1 MVRLITSALLYAGAG
16 GALYLSGAT
25 FWWAFAAF
33 ALAAI
38 GGKVEKGWRG

>member
-1 MVRLITSALLYAGAG
+1 MLRLIISAGLYAGAG

-33 ALAAI
+33 TLATV
-38 GGKVEKGWRG
+38 GGKVEKGWRS

>member
-1 MVRLITSALLYAGAG
+1 MARLIISALLYAGAG
-16 GALYLSGAT
+16 GALYLSGAS

-33 ALAAI
+33 TLASI